1 MFNKTVINQQRG
13 TNYVP
18 YAKTVTVNENRAPT
32 DKSVE
37 LLNEMQEKASE
48 NLIRT
53 IKINN
58 SVCEAIAFLF
68 RNNYVDNRFDWMFK
82 VKLNNK
88 EFMFNGY
95 FEDDHEFKRIVI
107 NADINSNWF
116 DADRF
121 VNKLFH
127 QKLSELIAAEILN
140 QTKYQ
145 ILETMFSK

>member
-18 YAKTVTVNENRAPT
+18 YEKTVTVNENRAPT
-32 DKSVE
+32 DKSIE

-48 NLIRT
+48 NLIIT
-53 IKINN
+53 VKINN
-58 SVCEAIAFLF
+58 SICEAIAFIF
-68 RNNYVDNRFDWMFK
+68 RNNYVEGRFDWMFK
-82 VKLNNK
+82 VKLNSK
-88 EFMFNGY
+88 DFIFNGY
-95 FEDDHEFKRIVI
+95 FEDVHEFKRVII

-121 VNKLFH
+121 VSKLFH
-127 QKLSELIAAEILN
+127 QKLSELIASEILKK
-140 QTKYQ
+140 TKYE